1 MHGNFQPCQGPTKQF
16 ITHGSLKPHGWL
28 IIEADLLTKSKINIS
43 HDNNPLFYLPH
54 EQQWMLIVNSQQLAK
69 HPKIVLHKVLNSTLA
84 KQYWHCKMP
93 HLSPSLLELHVI
105 ALEHTMSEAIPT
117 QKMKVGHQAYHWTI
131 CTWMQYGLPQ
141 LAIYC
146 TLPQMPGRAGEQA
159 PYHLLSFSQCKTW
172 TSNLEKLKKWMHKQ
186 GIGLQLQKA
195 LLLSWEHILD
205 GWLSQYVSIPRTS
218 IKI

>member
-105 ALEHTMSEAIPT
+105 TLEHTMSEATPPNNEGGSPSISLDNLH
-117 QKMKVGHQAYHWTI
+117 MD
-131 CTWMQYGLPQ
+131 
-141 LAIYC
+141 AIWFATASDLLYI
-146 TLPQMPGRAGEQA
+146 A
-159 PYHLLSFSQCKTW
+159 PDARQSR
-172 TSNLEKLKKWMHKQ
+172 
-186 GIGLQLQKA
+186 
-195 LLLSWEHILD
+195 
-205 GWLSQYVSIPRTS
+205 RTS
-218 IKI
+218 SISSVVLLPMQDMDK